1 MKETNTGSCTADL
14 KKYAPQT
21 RRVQKHGRRIIMS
34 LVITIGRQ
42 KGSAG
47 IDVGKKI
54 AEALGMSFYDKELVE
69 MAAEKSHLSPEALK
83 TADERATN
91 SFLYSVANGGL
102 SFHGLRA
109 PAPYDLPINDK
120 LFIAQS
126 EIIKDIA
133 SKGDSVIVG
142 RCADYVLENEKDV
155 DVLSIFIYGPLD
167 YRVRRVME
175 ARDMSQNKAKD
186 YVVKTDKQ
194 RRGYY
199 EYYTSNDWGV
209 MSNYDL
215 CLNTEK
221 LGIDGAANMVID
233 YIKSKYNK

>member
-1 MKETNTGSCTADL
+1 V
-14 KKYAPQT
+14 QRHR
-21 RRVQKHGRRIIMS
+21 RRVIMS

-54 AEALGMSFYDKELVE
+54 ADALGIPFYDKELVA
-69 MAAEKSHLSPEALK
+69 MAAEKSNLSPEALK

-142 RCADYVLENEKDV
+142 RCADYVLENEKGV
-155 DVLSIFIYGPLD
+155 DTLGIFIYGSLD
-167 YRVRRVME
+167 YRVHRVME
-175 ARDMSQNKAKD
+175 ARGLTQPKAKD
-186 YVVKTDKQ
+186 YVVKTDRQ
-194 RRGYY
+194 RRTYY

-221 LGIDGAANMVID
+221 LGIDGAADMVIG
-233 YIKSKYNK
+233 YVRKKYNK